1 MINILGIYCTLIRRK
16 ACVSTYSFDRLV
28 VFEGLFFGHPI
39 LGLMILGLGLRE
51 LSLQIDSFLL
61 LLNH

>member
-1 MINILGIYCTLIRRK
+1 VYQPT
-16 ACVSTYSFDRLV
+16 SFDRLV
-28 VFEGLFFGHPI
+28 AFEGLFFGHPI
-39 LGLMILGLGLRE
+39 LGLMILGLGLGE